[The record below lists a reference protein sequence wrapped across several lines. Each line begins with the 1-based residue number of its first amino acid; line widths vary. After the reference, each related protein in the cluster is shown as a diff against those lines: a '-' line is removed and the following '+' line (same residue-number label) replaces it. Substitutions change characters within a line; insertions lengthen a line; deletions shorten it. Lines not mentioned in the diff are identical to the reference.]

1 MRRRLGGLGATSV
14 AAVLA
19 ALALGLAAC
28 GDDDDDSSSDSGGS
42 ADSSKPIVIGQVKG
56 FTGFMEAFDL
66 PPATAAELA
75 VEDINQAGGVNG
87 RKLEIVT
94 ADNQTEV
101 ERGRRAAAQAIE
113 DGAEYIQTTCD
124 FDLGAPIAAEAQ
136 KQGIVAASD
145 CAGSIQFGPAGIGPL
160 AFTFGTPGLTE
171 GLAIAEYGAQELGVT
186 KTFSLTDAALEY
198 YAQVIAGYKQGVE
211 REGTEIVG
219 EDTYKS
225 TDPSIA
231 PSIKRIKESGAEAIL
246 LAGLPEGGAAAM
258 RQIRSAGVDLPILTS
273 NTFDGEAWKAAV
285 PDISDVYFTTYASI
299 FGDDPSDFFNKL
311 VVDYEKKS
319 GQKAENANI
328 ITGYAVIEAFKV
340 AAERC
345 KCTDGEG
352 IAAEFEKFDNEPL
365 VDGALPTT
373 FTEDLHA
380 TLARPLA
387 IMEVQDGKT
396 SHVTIWE
403 VSEPPEAEL

>member
-1 MRRRLGGLGATSV
+1 LL
-14 AAVLA
+14 AAVLV
-19 ALALGLAAC
+19 ALALALAAC
-28 GDDDDDSSSDSGGS
+28 GDDDDSSDGGGGDNGGS
-42 ADSSKPIVIGQVKG
+42 ADSSKPLVIGQVKG

-75 VEDINQAGGVNG
+75 VEDINAEGGING
-87 RKLEIVT
+87 RKVKLVT

-171 GLAIAEYGAQELGVT
+171 GLTIAEYAHQDLDVT
-186 KTFSLTDAALEY
+186 KTFSLTDASLEY
-198 YAQVIAGYKQGVE
+198 YAQVVAGYKQGVE

-231 PSIKRIKESGAEAIL
+231 PSIKRIQDSGADAIL
-246 LAGLPEGGAAAM
+246 LTGLPEGGAAAM
-258 RQIRSAGVDLPILTS
+258 RQIRSAGVDLPILS
-273 NTFDGEAWKAAV
+273 ANTYDGEAWKKSV

-299 FGDDPSDFFNKL
+299 FGDDPNDFFNQL
-311 VVDYEKKS
+311 VTDYEKKS

-352 IAAEFEKFDNEPL
+352 IAAEFEKFDKEPL

-373 FTEDLHA
+373 FTKELHA
-380 TLARPLA
+380 TLDRPLA
-387 IMEVQDGKT
+387 IMEIQNGKT
-396 SHVTIWE
+396 SHVKIWE
-403 VSEPPEAEL
+403 LDEPPEVEL

>member
-1 MRRRLGGLGATSV
+1 MRRGLGATSV
-14 AAVLA
+14 ATVLT
-19 ALALGLAAC
+19 ALALGLVAC
-28 GDDDDDSSSDSGGS
+28 GDDDDEGSGTS
-42 ADSSKPIVIGQVKG
+42 ADDGADTSKPIVVGQVKG
-56 FTGFMEAFDL
+56 FTGFMASFDL

-101 ERGRRAAAQAIE
+101 ERGRRAAAQAIQ
-113 DGAEYIQTTCD
+113 DGAEFIQTTCD

-171 GLAIAEYGAQELGVT
+171 GLAIAEYGAQDLGVT
-186 KTFSLTDAALEY
+186 KTFSLTDASLEY
-198 YAQVIAGYKQGVE
+198 YAQVVAGYKQGVE
-211 REGTEIVG
+211 REGTEMVG

-246 LAGLPEGGAAAM
+246 LTGLPEGGAAAM
-258 RQIRSAGVDLPILTS
+258 RQIRSGGVDLPILTS
-273 NTFDGEAWKAAV
+273 NTYDGEAWKKAV

-299 FGDDPSDFFNKL
+299 YGDDPSDFFNEL
-311 VVDYEKKS
+311 VTDYEKKS
-319 GQKAENANI
+319 GEKVENANI
-328 ITGYAVIEAFKV
+328 ITGYAVIEAFKI

-345 KCTDGEG
+345 KCTDGAG
-352 IAAEFEKFDNEPL
+352 IAAEFEKFENEPL

-373 FTEDLHA
+373 FTEELHA
-380 TLARPLA
+380 TVARPLA
-387 IMEVQDGKT
+387 IMEIQDGKT
-396 SHVTIWE
+396 SHVKIWD
-403 VSEPPEAEL
+403 VSEPPELEL